1 MYWISF
7 DKVFENGNNDCE
19 SEHHHTITR
28 LFCDFHRFSFIFN
41 FWGGELMIKRV
52 EHVGIM
58 AADMDESIRFY
69 ETLLDFKVRVRVNIG
84 QKELVFLTH
93 EGLPGFEIELI
104 RDIEPTVTFSEY
116 GLVNHLAFV
125 VDDIVHV
132 IDCLK
137 QEGVVFQTSKPKNG
151 IGRKTIRFK
160 GPNGE
165 VLQLVEERH
174 VGK

>member
-1 MYWISF
+1 
-7 DKVFENGNNDCE
+7 
-19 SEHHHTITR
+19 
-28 LFCDFHRFSFIFN
+28 
-41 FWGGELMIKRV
+41 MIKRV

-69 ETLLDFKVRVRVNIG
+69 ETLLDFKIRVRVNNG

-104 RDIEPTVTFSEY
+104 RDIQPAVTYSED

-125 VDDIVHV
+125 VDDIEHV
-132 IDCLK
+132 ISCLK
-137 QEGVVFQTSKPKNG
+137 KEGVVFQTSKPKNG

-165 VLQLVEERH
+165 ILQLVEERQAAN
-174 VGK
+174 

>member
-1 MYWISF
+1 
-7 DKVFENGNNDCE
+7 
-19 SEHHHTITR
+19 
-28 LFCDFHRFSFIFN
+28 
-41 FWGGELMIKRV
+41 MIKRV

-58 AADMDESIRFY
+58 ATDMDGSIRFY
-69 ETLLDFKVRVRVNIG
+69 ENLLGFQIRVRVNNG

-104 RDIEPTVTFSEY
+104 RDLQSTVTYSEY

-125 VDDIVHV
+125 VDDLDQV
-132 IDCLK
+132 ISRFEH
-137 QEGVVFQTSKPKNG
+137 EGITFLTSKPKQG

-165 VLQLVEERH
+165 ILQLVEERMIN
-174 VGK
+174 KLNET